1 MSSVENMNTATVDL
15 TDIERLDRNTTD
27 FIERSKAEIATP
39 PLQAFLDA
47 TTERIMKQFVKTFG
61 IQLVEQF
68 RAAYDIEDSVEE
80 ISKKVG
86 LDDVAVTRAKA
97 TKTKKTTTTKA
108 KTTTKKTAAPKWEKP
123 NVPLPWTG
131 ERLADPATCLAIRP
145 TQNLFSQCVNK
156 KDGDGKY
163 CKTCQKQAD
172 KNETGKPNAGDVE
185 DREDYC
191 DLSEYTPPG
200 ADKPKKVQQYGNILE
215 KAEKK
220 AADKGEDTSKFS
232 RENVELEAT
241 MFGLTI
247 PEEFWA
253 VKKAKRGRKSKDS
266 DSEGSESGSDAE
278 SKMEKASGSLL
289 DAIQS
294 EGEEAEETKAVEPE
308 PVEAEPVEA
317 TKTAEAPEPV
327 EEEVTKAANHG
338 AEFGYDSDVM
348 PTETKKTAE
357 ESTSETES
365 EAETSKKDKKSKDKK
380 IKKKAKKISKR
391 EKKAT
396 LGKYEIKLARND
408 EGERVMLVTLDG
420 NTNEVEGKYTI
431 KNGKVYDEDKDEV
444 TEEMLDAAFEE

>member
-1 MSSVENMNTATVDL
+1 MSSVENMNTPATVDL

-27 FIERSKAEIATP
+27 FIERSKEEITTP

-47 TTERIMKQFVKTFG
+47 TTERIMKQFMKLFG

-68 RAAYDIEDSVEE
+68 RTAYDIEDSVEE

-97 TKTKKTTTTKA
+97 TKKTTTTKA

-172 KNETGKPNAGDVE
+172 KNENGKPNVGDVE
-185 DREDYC
+185 DREAG
-191 DLSEYTPPG
+191 DLFEYTPPG

-215 KAEKK
+215 KALKK
-220 AADKGEDTSKFS
+220 AEEKEQDTSKFS
-232 RENVELEAT
+232 RESVELEAT

-247 PEEFWA
+247 PEEFWE

-266 DSEGSESGSDAE
+266 DSEGSGSDAE
-278 SKMEKASGSLL
+278 DKMEKASGSLL
-289 DAIQS
+289 DAIQ
-294 EGEEAEETKAVEPE
+294 EENEEAEETK
-308 PVEAEPVEA
+308 EAEPVEA

-327 EEEVTKAANHG
+327 EEEATKETNHG
-338 AEFGYDSDVM
+338 VEFGYDSDVM
-348 PTETKKTAE
+348 PAEETKTAE
-357 ESTSETES
+357 ESTSETDS

-396 LGKYEIKLARND
+396 LGKYEIKLTRNED
-408 EGERVMLVTLDG
+408 GDRVLQVTLDG
-420 NTNEVEGKYTI
+420 NTNEVEGKYSI
-431 KNGKVYDEDKDEV
+431 KDGKLYDEDKDEV
-444 TEEMLDAAFEE
+444 TEEMLDSAFEE

>member
-1 MSSVENMNTATVDL
+1 MSSVENMNTHANVNT
-15 TDIERLDRNTTD
+15 TDFERLERNTAD
-27 FIERSKAEIATP
+27 FIERSKEEIATP

-47 TTERIMKQFVKTFG
+47 TTERIMKQFMKTFG
-61 IQLVEQF
+61 FQLVEQF
-68 RAAYDIEDSVEE
+68 RTAYDIEDSIEE

-86 LDDVAVTRAKA
+86 LDDVSVTRAKA
-97 TKTKKTTTTKA
+97 TKKTTTTTKA

-123 NVPLPWTG
+123 SVPLPWTG

-156 KDGDGKY
+156 KEGDGMY

-172 KNETGKPNAGDVE
+172 KNETGKPNAGDVL
-185 DREDYC
+185 DREAG
-191 DLSEYTPPG
+191 DLFEYTPPG
-200 ADKPKKVQQYGNILE
+200 ADKPRKVQQYGNILE

-266 DSEGSESGSDAE
+266 DSDGSESDAE
-278 SKMEKASGSLL
+278 AKMEKASGSLL

-294 EGEEAEETKAVEPE
+294 EDDAEGKPVQVVETKAPEAVEEDKEMPELETFE
-308 PVEAEPVEA
+308 PVG
-317 TKTAEAPEPV
+317 
-327 EEEVTKAANHG
+327 EEETNHG

-348 PTETKKTAE
+348 PTETKKTAAAE
-357 ESTSETES
+357 QATSDTDS
-365 EAETSKKDKKSKDKK
+365 DAETSKKEKSKDKK
-380 IKKKAKKISKR
+380 ETKKKAKKISKR
-391 EKKAT
+391 EKKAK

-420 NTNEVEGKYTI
+420 NTNEVEGKYSI
-431 KNGKVYDEDKDEV
+431 KDGKLYDEDKDEV
-444 TEEMLDAAFEE
+444 TEEMIDDAFKE

>member
-1 MSSVENMNTATVDL
+1 MSSVENMNTHATVNT
-15 TDIERLDRNTTD
+15 TDFERLERNTTD

-68 RAAYDIEDSVEE
+68 RTAYDIEDSVEE

-86 LDDVAVTRAKA
+86 LDDVSVTRAKA
-97 TKTKKTTTTKA
+97 TKTKKTTTTTKA

-123 NVPLPWTG
+123 SVPLPWTG

-253 VKKAKRGRKSKDS
+253 VKKAKRGRKAKDS
-266 DSEGSESGSDAE
+266 DSEGSGSDAE

-308 PVEAEPVEA
+308 PVEE

-327 EEEVTKAANHG
+327 EEEVTKATELG
-338 AEFGYDSDVM
+338 AEFGYDTDVM
-348 PTETKKTAE
+348 PAEETKTAE
-357 ESTSETES
+357 ESTSETDS

-391 EKKAT
+391 EKET
-396 LGKYEIKLARND
+396 TVGKYEIKLTRNED
-408 EGERVMLVTLDG
+408 GHRVLQVTLDG